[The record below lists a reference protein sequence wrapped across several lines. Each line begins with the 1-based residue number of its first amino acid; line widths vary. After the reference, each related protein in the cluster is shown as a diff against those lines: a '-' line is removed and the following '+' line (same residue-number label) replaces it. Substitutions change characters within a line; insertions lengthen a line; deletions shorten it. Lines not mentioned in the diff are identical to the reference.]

1 VNGERGLLIHRSPF
15 SVVLFLCLLVTG
27 KVWAQGESLT
37 RAFDLERR
45 GSFAQAAD
53 LYRSVLATKPGD
65 VSALLGLERSLVP
78 LNRLPE
84 ILPQVRAALAANPT
98 AAPIYGVALRAY
110 SSANQLDS
118 LESAVAQWAKVA
130 PGDETPFR
138 EWGAAAL
145 ARHDRSTARK
155 AYTMG
160 REKLGRPDALAAEVA
175 QLAVMDE
182 DWSGA
187 AREWARATKA
197 MPGYRP
203 SAISSLSEAPRKTH
217 DDILKQLDKED
228 SPEAARLSVALRARW
243 GDPLGAFNSL
253 MENLPQAS
261 APAIEALQQFLE
273 QAKTQSTPDAYKAQ
287 GKALEALAERWS
299 GAPQKARFRLDAARA
314 YASAGDRASARRMLT
329 MIAEDPVNAPT
340 VTAGASA
347 TLVGLLVDEGKLDDA
362 SKRLEEYRN
371 LLPVDEYQGLRRQ
384 IALGYGR
391 TGAPDRGL
399 AMLTSDSTVEGM
411 AAVGRIQLYRG
422 DIKGAS
428 DAFRAAGPFAGDR
441 AQATERTALLAVL
454 QPIDAESLP
463 ALGSAFAKLDSGDS
477 VHAAAAFEKLAADLP
492 PTGGGA
498 ELKLLAGRIQA
509 ALKQPI
515 PAEQLFRAAI
525 VKDAPAT
532 AAAASLELSR
542 LLMDQERPSEAAI
555 MLERMILDYP
565 TSALVPQARRLL
577 DQARGATPKT

>member
-1 VNGERGLLIHRSPF
+1 VITVHRSPCILF
-15 SVVLFLCLLVTG
+15 VLLLLAG
-27 KVWAQGESLT
+27 KAWGQGESLT

-45 GSFAQAAD
+45 GNFAQAAD
-53 LYRSVLATKPGD
+53 LYRSVLATRPGE

-98 AAPIYGVALRAY
+98 GAPIYGVALRAY
-110 SSANQLDS
+110 SAANQLDS
-118 LESAVAQWAKVA
+118 LQSAVEQWAKIA

-175 QLAVMDE
+175 QLAIMDE

-203 SAISSLSEAPRKTH
+203 SAITSLAEAPRKAR

-228 SPEAARLSVALRARW
+228 SPEATRLAVALRARW
-243 GDPLGAFNSL
+243 GDPLGAFSSL
-253 MENLPQAS
+253 MDNLPEGT

-273 QAKTQSTPDAYKAQ
+273 QARTQSTPDAYKAQ
-287 GKALEALAERWS
+287 GKALEELAERWT
-299 GAPQKARFRLDAARA
+299 GAPQKARYRLDAARA

-329 MIAEDPVNAPT
+329 MIAEDPVNAPA
-340 VTAGASA
+340 VTAGATA
-347 TLVGLLVDEGKLDDA
+347 TLIGLLVDEGKLDEA

-371 LLPVDEYQGLRRQ
+371 VLPVDEYQDLRRN

-391 TGAPDRGL
+391 TGTPDRGL
-399 AMLTSDSTVEGM
+399 ALLATDSTVEGM

-441 AQATERTALLAVL
+441 AQATERAALLATL
-454 QPIDAESLP
+454 QPIEADTLP
-463 ALGSAFAKLDSGDS
+463 ALGLAFAKLDSGDS

-509 ALKQPI
+509 AQNQPI
-515 PAEQLFRAAI
+515 AAEQLFRAAI

-542 LLMDQERPSEAAI
+542 LLMDQDRPSEAAI

>member
-1 VNGERGLLIHRSPF
+1 VNPLTAHRLPLTLL
-15 SVVLFLCLLVTG
+15 LLLLVLPA
-27 KVWAQGESLT
+27 KVRGQGESLT

-53 LYRSVLATKPGD
+53 LYRSVLATKPGE

-84 ILPQVRAALAANPT
+84 ILPQVRAALAANPQ
-98 AAPIYGVALRAY
+98 AAPVYGVALRAY
-110 SSANQLDS
+110 SAANQLDS
-118 LESAVAQWAKVA
+118 LHSAVEQWAKVS

-203 SAISSLSEAPRKTH
+203 SAINTLSEAPRKAH
-217 DDILKQLDKED
+217 DDILKQLDRED
-228 SPEAARLSVALRARW
+228 SPEATRLAVALRARW

-253 MENLPQAS
+253 MENLPEAS
-261 APAIEALQQFLE
+261 GQAIEALQQFLE
-273 QAKTQSTPDAYKAQ
+273 QARTRSTPDAYKAQ
-287 GKALEALAERWS
+287 GKALEELAERWA

-347 TLVGLLVDEGKLDDA
+347 TLIGLLVDEGKLDEA
-362 SKRLEEYRN
+362 SKRLEEYRSV
-371 LLPVDEYQGLRRQ
+371 LPVDEYQQLRRD

-391 TGAPDRGL
+391 TGTPDRGL
-399 AMLTSDSTVEGM
+399 ALLATDSTVEGM

-422 DIKGAS
+422 DLKGAS
-428 DAFRAAGPFAGDR
+428 DAFRAAGPFAGSR
-441 AQATERTALLAVL
+441 TQATERASLLAVL
-454 QPIDAESLP
+454 QPIEAESLP
-463 ALGSAFAKLDSGDS
+463 ALGSAFAKLDTGDS

-498 ELKLLAGRIQA
+498 ELRLLAGRIQA
-509 ALKQPI
+509 AQKQPVA
-515 PAEQLFRAAI
+515 AEQSFRAAI

-532 AAAASLELSR
+532 AAAASLELGR
-542 LLMDQERPSEAAI
+542 LLMDLERDSEAAI

>member
-1 VNGERGLLIHRSPF
+1 V
-15 SVVLFLCLLVTG
+15 
-27 KVWAQGESLT
+27 
-37 RAFDLERR
+37 RR
-45 GSFAQAAD
+45 RWRD
-53 LYRSVLATKPGD
+53 T
-65 VSALLGLERSLVP
+65 
-78 LNRLPE
+78 
-84 ILPQVRAALAANPT
+84 IVRP
-98 AAPIYGVALRAY
+98 
-110 SSANQLDS
+110 
-118 LESAVAQWAKVA
+118 
-130 PGDETPFR
+130 
-138 EWGAAAL
+138 
-145 ARHDRSTARK
+145 ARK
-155 AYTMG
+155 AYTLG

-203 SAISSLSEAPRKTH
+203 SAISSLSEAPRKAH

-228 SPEAARLSVALRARW
+228 SPEATRLSVALRARW

-253 MENLPQAS
+253 MENLPEAS

-287 GKALEALAERWS
+287 GKALEELAERWS

-347 TLVGLLVDEGKLDDA
+347 TLVGLLVDEGKLDEA

-371 LLPVDEYQGLRRQ
+371 LLPVDEYQELRRQ

-454 QPIDAESLP
+454 QPIEAESLP

-509 ALKQPI
+509 AQKQPI
-515 PAEQLFRAAI
+515 AAEQLFRAAI